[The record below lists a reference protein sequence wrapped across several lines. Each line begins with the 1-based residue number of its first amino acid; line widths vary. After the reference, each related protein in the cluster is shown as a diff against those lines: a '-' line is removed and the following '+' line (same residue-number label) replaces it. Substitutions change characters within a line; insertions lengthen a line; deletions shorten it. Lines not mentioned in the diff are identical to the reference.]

1 MTDKQE
7 SQTKKTTGKEMVQPQ
22 QGQFLSPFDEIEQWF
37 DEVRRNWMQPFFFG
51 RGWPEREPL
60 FGGRVPRV
68 DVIDREQE
76 LAVRAELPGVVKE
89 NLDVSL
95 QDNSLTIRA
104 TAQHEEKE
112 EKGQYYRR
120 ELSRGEFQR
129 TVRLPCRVE
138 GDKTKASFKDGVL
151 ELTIPKVAGSARQKI
166 KVE

>member
-7 SQTKKTTGKEMVQPQ
+7 NQTKETTKKELAQPQ
-22 QGQFLSPFDEIEQWF
+22 QGQFLSPFDELEQWF
-37 DEVRRNWMQPFFFG
+37 DEVRRNWMLPFFG
-51 RGWPEREPL
+51 RGLPERESL
-60 FGGRVPRV
+60 FGGRMPRV
-68 DVIDREQE
+68 DVVDREQE
-76 LAVRAELPGVVKE
+76 LLVRAELPGVSKE

-104 TAQHEEKE
+104 TAQREDKE
-112 EKGQYYRR
+112 EKGQFYRR

-129 TVRLPCRVE
+129 TIRLPCPVE

-151 ELTIPKVAGSARQKI
+151 ELIVPKVAGSKRKSI